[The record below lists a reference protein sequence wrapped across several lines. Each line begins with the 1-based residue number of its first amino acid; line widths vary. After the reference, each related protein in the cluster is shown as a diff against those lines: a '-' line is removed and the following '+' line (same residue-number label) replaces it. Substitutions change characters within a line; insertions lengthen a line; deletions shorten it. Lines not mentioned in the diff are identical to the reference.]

1 MNNNL
6 QVVVTGFTQSN
17 QMRMK
22 FVPVE
27 GTKVL
32 FSVWATRVQDYAVF
46 AEETKRQWERP
57 EFHQGPVH
65 PVVLVS
71 WEDAVAFCVWLS
83 KTEGRKYRLPTDAEW
98 SLAVGLGV
106 ETGATPEEKD
116 GKLLGYP
123 WGAKWPPPRGAG
135 NYDLSF
141 HTDSFENTSPVGS
154 FLPSSNGLCDLG
166 GNVWE
171 WCEDWYDGTQ
181 QSRVL
186 RGGSWYGAGE
196 YYLRSSARGLELPK
210 ERAEH
215 IGFRCVLDLGG

>member
-1 MNNNL
+1 ME
-6 QVVVTGFTQSN
+6 TN
-17 QMRMK
+17 QMRMQ

-46 AEETKRQWERP
+46 AEATERSWERP
-57 EFHQGPVH
+57 EFYQAPNH

-71 WEDAVAFCVWLS
+71 WEDAEAFCVWLS

-116 GKLLGYP
+116 GKIPGYP
-123 WGAKWPPPRGAG
+123 WGVKWPSPRGVG
-135 NYDLSF
+135 NYDRSF
-141 HTDSFENTSPVGS
+141 HTDSSENTSPVGS
-154 FLPSSNGLCDLG
+154 FLPSRNGLCDLG

-171 WCEDWYDGTQ
+171 WCEDWYDRKQ

-196 YYLRSSARGLELPK
+196 FYLRSSARGLELPT
-210 ERAEH
+210 ERADY